1 MREIERNILDKAIN
15 AFQRKTKLGTTLL
28 GHNLPNDRD
37 VRIQITTHGREY
49 KYVAV
54 VKGRLTPA
62 TLGATVGQL
71 YGERD
76 QEEKLIVARYVT
88 PQMAENLLGM
98 GINFI
103 DTAGNAFI
111 NNPPLYV
118 FIKGIKLVGDVPIEP
133 PFRAFRAA
141 GLKTIFFLLGYPAK
155 INAPFREIAKG
166 ANVALGTVAGII
178 NELKRLGYLFE
189 IDRRNRRLQRKA
201 HLLDRWVAAY
211 PEQLRPKL
219 IIGTYR
225 IKDQGKEWWENIELH
240 QREAFW
246 GGETAATILTVYLK
260 PERATIYAK
269 RPLGKL
275 ILKNRLIRDPK
286 GNIDIL
292 EAFWGFEY
300 SWHNLNLAHPILIY
314 ADLLATGDPR
324 NIEAAKLIYDQ
335 ELRKFIRE
343 D

>member
-37 VRIQITTHGREY
+37 VRIQITAHGREY

-111 NNPPLYV
+111 NNPPLYL

-133 PFRAFRAA
+133 TFRSFRAA
-141 GLKTIFFLLGYPAK
+141 GVKTIFLLLG
-155 INAPFREIAKG
+155 
-166 ANVALGTVAGII
+166 
-178 NELKRLGYLFE
+178 
-189 IDRRNRRLQRKA
+189 
-201 HLLDRWVAAY
+201 
-211 PEQLRPKL
+211 
-219 IIGTYR
+219 
-225 IKDQGKEWWENIELH
+225 
-240 QREAFW
+240 
-246 GGETAATILTVYLK
+246 
-260 PERATIYAK
+260 
-269 RPLGKL
+269 
-275 ILKNRLIRDPK
+275 
-286 GNIDIL
+286 
-292 EAFWGFEY
+292 
-300 SWHNLNLAHPILIY
+300 
-314 ADLLATGDPR
+314 
-324 NIEAAKLIYDQ
+324 
-335 ELRKFIRE
+335 
-343 D
+343 